1 MKLNQLLLIIELVSC
16 TSDTPQ
22 QSCCVLS
29 FLNRTGKHLS
39 TQSTVIIWK
48 LELLSDTIFLED
60 LIVLEVL
67 LPHSPK
73 RMQKR
78 SAANNVFFPLKIS
91 HKHTVIQK
99 SAWVPSF
106 PTYHC
111 SNTASQNTASPIPVQ
126 ACEPSLGGIH
136 KLTKTKKNHTHHTTH
151 TSWHT
156 EKTHRVCRC
165 TESSRAWRE
174 VTVPMSRLTTLAY
187 HLKSS

>member
-1 MKLNQLLLIIELVSC
+1 MKLNQLLLITELVSC

-48 LELLSDTIFLED
+48 LELLSDTVFLED

-67 LPHSPK
+67 LPHWPK

-78 SAANNVFFPLKIS
+78 SAANNVFFLLKIS
-91 HKHTVIQK
+91 HKHTEIQT

-136 KLTKTKKNHTHHTTH
+136 KLTKTKKSTHTTPHMLPDTRKRH
-151 TSWHT
+151 TGFADVQSPAEPGEKSLCPCPDWLPWHT
-156 EKTHRVCRC
+156 T
-165 TESSRAWRE
+165 
-174 VTVPMSRLTTLAY
+174 
-187 HLKSS
+187 